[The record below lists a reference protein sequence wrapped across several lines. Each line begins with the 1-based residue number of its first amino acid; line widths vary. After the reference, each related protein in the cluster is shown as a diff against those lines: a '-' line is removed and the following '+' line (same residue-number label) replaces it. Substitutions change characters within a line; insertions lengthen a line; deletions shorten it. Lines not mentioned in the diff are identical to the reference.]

1 MTFNDFPP
9 CSDKWCNRAAM
20 IRFITLNVIF
30 AVSASLAQAGGNSE
44 RYRRQCV
51 KIIAAKEQGDE
62 GRRLWQL
69 FEANWKYRMVAS
81 PEAASWHGYPGQ
93 NHRWSNLSMNSI
105 AEGKGDARQTLD
117 TILSFN
123 RAKLSKADQ
132 LNYDL
137 FRRNTEM
144 AVERQQF
151 PVEFLAINQMEG
163 LPRDVPSM
171 IAMMPANRIGDYED
185 ILNRLSGIPT
195 LVDQTVTLLQEGLSH
210 GIVPPKVPLQSVP
223 DQIAGQVHASPMTTP
238 MLSKFK
244 KFPSVITPLEQ
255 VRLTEAAKAVY
266 IDAVRPAL
274 KRLRVFLRDEY
285 VPNCRTSVGRSDLP
299 NGKAWYEHQIRH
311 YTTTTLSPDEIH
323 NIGIREVK
331 RIRAEMESIRKQ
343 VGFEG
348 DLHSFFRFLRTDPQ
362 FYYDTAD
369 KLLAGYRDICKR
381 ADPELTKL
389 FRKLPRQPYGVIPV
403 PSYIQKSVTT
413 AYYQPG
419 SNDAGRAG
427 YFFANTYDLKSR
439 PKWEMEALA
448 LHEAVP
454 GHHLQL
460 AVADEIVGL
469 PEFRKYG
476 RYTGYVEGWGLYS
489 ESLGE
494 EMGFY
499 TDPYSKFGQLTY
511 EMWRAIRL
519 VVDTGIHAMGWSRE
533 RAIDFFKANAG
544 KTEHDITVEVDRY
557 IVWPGQALAYKLGEL
572 KLKKLRAEASS
583 RLGDQFDIRSFHHE
597 ILWNGALPLGI
608 LDQRINDWIV
618 AEQAK

>member
-1 MTFNDFPP
+1 MR
-9 CSDKWCNRAAM
+9 RA
-20 IRFITLNVIF
+20 ITLTVLLTI
-30 AVSASLAQAGGNSE
+30 AIPIGHADDNSD
-44 RYRRQCV
+44 RYRKQCAD
-51 KIIAAKEQGDE
+51 IIGAKGQADE
-62 GRRLWQL
+62 GRRLWNL
-69 FEANWKYRMVAS
+69 FEANWEYRMIAM
-81 PEAASWHGYPGQ
+81 PESATWRGYPGQ
-93 NHRWSNLSMNSI
+93 NNRWSNLSMEAI
-105 AEGKGDARQTLD
+105 ADGKESARQTLKA
-117 TILSFN
+117 ILSFDRSNLSEDN
-123 RAKLSKADQ
+123 R

-137 FRRNTEM
+137 FRRDAEM
-144 AVERQQF
+144 AIERQQF
-151 PVEFLAINQMEG
+151 PAEFLVLNQMDG

-171 IAMMPANRIGDYED
+171 IAMMPSAKTKDYED
-185 ILNRLSGIPT
+185 ILSRLGGIPV
-195 LVDQTVTLLQEGLSH
+195 LIDQTIELLQEGLRR
-210 GIVPPKVPLQSVP
+210 GIVPPKVPLRTVA
-223 DQIAGQVHASPMTTP
+223 DQVSGQVHISPMTSP

-244 KFPSVITPLEQ
+244 IFPDTIPAAEQ
-255 VRLTEAAKAVY
+255 TRLTEAAKVVY
-266 IDAVRPAL
+266 ADEVRPAL
-274 KRLRVFLRDEY
+274 KRLHLFLRDEY
-285 VPNCRTSVGRSDLP
+285 VTNCRATVGRSALP
-299 NGKAWYEHQIRH
+299 NGSAWYDHQIKH
-311 YTTTTLSPDEIH
+311 YTTTTLGADEIH
-323 NIGIREVK
+323 DIGLREVN
-331 RIRAEMESIRKQ
+331 RIRSEMEAIRKK

-348 DLHSFFRFLRTDPQ
+348 DLYSFFEFLRTDPQ
-362 FYYDTAD
+362 FYYNTAEE
-369 KLLAGYRDICKR
+369 LLAGYRDICKR

-389 FRKLPRQPYGVIPV
+389 FRNLPRQPYGVIPV
-403 PSYIQKSVTT
+403 PSYIEKSVTT

-427 YFFANTYDLKSR
+427 FFFANTYDLKSR

-499 TDPYSKFGQLTY
+499 TDLYSKFGQLTY

-519 VVDTGIHAMGWSRE
+519 VVDTGIHAKGWSRQ

-572 KLKKLRAEASS
+572 KLKELRARATAE
-583 RLGDQFDIRSFHHE
+583 LGDKFDIRSFHDE
-597 ILWNGALPLGI
+597 IVWNGALPLSI
-608 LDQRINDWIV
+608 LDRQINNWIA

>member
-1 MTFNDFPP
+1 MGV
-9 CSDKWCNRAAM
+9 SLRLAKWYNCAAM
-20 IRFITLNVIF
+20 IRIVTLSVLF
-30 AVSASLAQAGGNSE
+30 AVAFPLGQADENSD
-44 RYRRQCV
+44 RYREQCTD
-51 KIIAAKEQGDE
+51 IIAAKGQSDADG
-62 GRRLWQL
+62 RLWRL
-69 FEANWKYRMVAS
+69 FDANWKYRMIAS
-81 PEAASWHGYPGQ
+81 PEAATWRGYPGQ
-93 NHRWSNLSMNSI
+93 NHRWSDLSLEAI
-105 AEGKGDARQTLD
+105 AEAKVVARLTLEA
-117 TILSFN
+117 TLSID
-123 RAKLSKADQ
+123 RAKLNEANR

-137 FRRNTEM
+137 FRRNAEM

-151 PVEFLAINQMEG
+151 PAEYLAINQMDG

-171 IAMMPANRIGDYED
+171 IAMMPAAKANDYDD
-185 ILNRLSGIPT
+185 ILARLGGIPA
-195 LVDQTVTLLQEGLSH
+195 LVDQTIALLQEGVSR
-210 GIVPPKVPLQSVP
+210 GIVPPKVPLRTLP
-223 DQIAGQVHASPMTTP
+223 DQVTGHLHDGPLTTP
-238 MLSKFK
+238 MLAKFR
-244 KFPSVITPLEQ
+244 KFPVTIPVAEQ
-255 VRLTEAAKAVY
+255 ARLTEAAKAVY
-266 IDAVRPAL
+266 TDAVRPAL
-274 KRLRVFLRDEY
+274 KRLHAFLRDEY
-285 VPNCRTSVGRSDLP
+285 VPNCRETVGRSALP
-299 NGKAWYEHQIRH
+299 NGLAWYDYQIKH

-323 NIGIREVK
+323 GIGLREVK
-331 RIRAEMESIRKQ
+331 RIRAEMEAIRKQ

-348 DLHSFFRFLRTDPQ
+348 GLHDFFEFLRTDPQ
-362 FYYDTAD
+362 FYYETAD
-369 KLLAGYRDICKR
+369 GLLAGYRDICKR
-381 ADPELTKL
+381 ADPELPKL

-403 PSYIQKSVTT
+403 PAYIEKSVTT

-427 YFFANTYDLKSR
+427 FFFANTYDLKSR

-460 AVADEIVGL
+460 AIADEIDGL

-519 VVDTGIHAMGWSRE
+519 VVDTGLHAKGWSRQQ
-533 RAIDFFKANAG
+533 AIDFFKANAG
-544 KTEHDITVEVDRY
+544 KAEHDISVEVDRY

-572 KLKKLRAEASS
+572 KLKELRARATAK
-583 RLGDQFDIRSFHHE
+583 LGDKLDIRSFHDE

-608 LDQRINDWIV
+608 LEQRINNWI